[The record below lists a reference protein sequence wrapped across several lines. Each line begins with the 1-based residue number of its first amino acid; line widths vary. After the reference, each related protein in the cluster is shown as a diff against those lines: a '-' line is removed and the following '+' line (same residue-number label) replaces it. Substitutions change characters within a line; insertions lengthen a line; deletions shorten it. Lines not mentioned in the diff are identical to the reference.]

1 MPSPFGMPPAAS
13 APPAQP
19 FAFSPPAPLP
29 EATPAFVAPSLP
41 PAPPAP
47 VAAAAAPPISSSILG
62 ITPVAVGDPEQVM
75 LRALLGVNED
85 LNVGRVVDLI
95 SRIPG
100 VAACSCVN
108 GSSAVSYG
116 GSSQTAQDFQRQAG
130 DLARNIQAL
139 APLIGI
145 TGAETFSINTSD
157 RLMTFSFH
165 PPIALGVLHQDD
177 DLASGLRDKITL
189 VGRELARMISK
200 TGGHIA

>member
-1 MPSPFGMPPAAS
+1 
-13 APPAQP
+13 
-19 FAFSPPAPLP
+19 
-29 EATPAFVAPSLP
+29 
-41 PAPPAP
+41 
-47 VAAAAAPPISSSILG
+47 
-62 ITPVAVGDPEQVM
+62 M
-75 LRALLGVNED
+75 LRALLGVNEN
-85 LNVGRVVDLI
+85 LTVGRVVDLL
-95 SRIPG
+95 SQIPG

-108 GSSAVSYG
+108 GTSAVSHG

-130 DLARNIQAL
+130 DLARSIHAL

>member
-1 MPSPFGMPPAAS
+1 
-13 APPAQP
+13 
-19 FAFSPPAPLP
+19 LP
-29 EATPAFVAPSLP
+29 EAPPAFVAPAL
-41 PAPPAP
+41 PPAP
-47 VAAAAAPPISSSILG
+47 VAYAAPATTPATSGSILG

-75 LRALLGVNED
+75 LRALLGVNEN
-85 LNVGRVVDLI
+85 LTVGRVVDLI

-108 GSSAVSYG
+108 GTSAISHG

-165 PPIALGVLHQDD
+165 APIALGVLHQDN